1 MKKYLFIIVLGLAI
15 FTGCVKDETFMPPEI
30 EVESDIVLNE
40 ILSKGMVD
48 AVDKDFVE
56 LYNTGD
62 VDIDISGYLIND
74 KAEPIGGYVIPD
86 GTIIVAKGYYFVQ
99 QPVFTESIS
108 SGGEFV
114 SLGLPDG
121 RLVDNIECPK
131 SLTNTDLHEGDDIE
145 LSFSRVPDGVGEWLN
160 GTVPTPD
167 AANVGL

>member
-15 FTGCVKDETFMPPEI
+15 FTGCVKDETFMPPEA

-48 AVDKDFVE
+48 AVDKDYVE

-62 VDIDISGYLIND
+62 EDVDISGYMIND
-74 KAEPIGGYVIPD
+74 KAEPLGGYVIPD
-86 GTIIVAKGYYFVQ
+86 GTIIAAKGYYFVQ

-121 RLVDNIECPK
+121 RLIENIECPR
-131 SLTNTDLHEGDDIE
+131 SMTNTDLQEGEDIE
-145 LSFSRVPDGVGEWLN
+145 LSFSRIPDGANWVN

-167 AANVGL
+167 ATNGVE